1 MPEMHFS
8 VRWPDG
14 AVMRCYS
21 PSLVV
26 REFLEVGRAYPLPE
40 FLERSRTMLHIGSER
55 VRAKYGFA
63 CSAAMDQLASIEER
77 SAALRR
83 ERSGHG
89 DRVRGAGRSRGGEPP
104 WPRVMRRPSA
114 RTTTWW

>member
-26 REFLEVGRAYPLPE
+26 REYLEVGRTYPLRE
-40 FLERSRTMLHIGSER
+40 FLERSRIMLNIGSER

-77 SAALRR
+77 SAGCSDSDLVTVTDFEMPGAPEEANR
-83 ERSGHG
+83 HG
-89 DRVRGAGRSRGGEPP
+89 RG
-104 WPRVMRRPSA
+104 
-114 RTTTWW
+114 

>member
-14 AVMRCYS
+14 EVMRCYS

-26 REFLEVGRAYPLPE
+26 RDFLEVGRAYPLHE

-77 SAALRR
+77 SAGWR
-83 ERSGHG
+83 ESDLVTVTGFELPAVPEEANRHGHG
-89 DRVRGAGRSRGGEPP
+89 
-104 WPRVMRRPSA
+104 
-114 RTTTWW
+114 